1 MRLITVMESW
11 PSLGLGS
18 LVHSRRAVLGPG
30 GEGGGPAVPQS
41 EQDFLLTADAASG
54 LDDIF
59 SFCDSV
65 SRKLCVSFQ
74 PDRQTDRRCIDT
86 QAHTHTHRQ
95 TQMYRQTVKQRDTHT
110 DRQIH
115 RRTDRHQTDI
125 RPRAGLRVRL
135 EVVKVARLSMVS
147 VASCCRGSG
156 P

>member
-74 PDRQTDRRCIDT
+74 PDRQTDRQTMHRHTGTHTHAQTDT
-86 QAHTHTHRQ
+86 NVQTDSQTERHTHRQ
-95 TQMYRQTVKQRDTHT
+95 TDT
-110 DRQIH
+110 
-115 RRTDRHQTDI
+115 
-125 RPRAGLRVRL
+125 
-135 EVVKVARLSMVS
+135 
-147 VASCCRGSG
+147 
-156 P
+156 